1 MTEASVVPLSV
12 RQRFREALQAFAEQH
27 PEMSVPEC
35 ARSFVAGLMEDD
47 RDLIAE
53 LITLDAQHIVA
64 ELLRR
69 DIHATRNSVFAG
81 LDLPTPETQA
91 RRSSGRSGISP
102 ETLYERIEAWREYV
116 PTLGRHENILDMNR
130 VSLRNSADYDQQRTD
145 RYALKML
152 LKREL
157 ADALHDDAQT
167 VGEVFTAQ
175 QVREHME
182 SVRNRLT
189 DGKLVIRFSQSD
201 HISLKKGT

>member
-1 MTEASVVPLSV
+1 MPDVVPLSV
-12 RQRFREALQAFAEQH
+12 RQRFREALAAFAEQH
-27 PEMSVPEC
+27 PDMSVPEC
-35 ARSFVAGLMEDD
+35 ARAFVSGLMDDD
-47 RDLIAE
+47 RDLVQA

-69 DIHATRNSVFAG
+69 DISSTRSSVFAG
-81 LDLPTPETQA
+81 LDLPSSATQEQ
-91 RRSSGRSGISP
+91 RTSRKSVST

-116 PTLGRHENILDMNR
+116 PSVGRHENILDMNR

-157 ADALHDDAQT
+157 ADALTDDSQT

-175 QVREHME
+175 QIREHME
-182 SVRNRLT
+182 SVRDRLT
-189 DGKLVIRFSQSD
+189 SGKLVVRFNQTD
-201 HISLKKGT
+201 HIALRKGQ